1 MARSLSN
8 AQVLRAALVVLVG
21 FLASGVLGLVRLAIV
36 SNQFGTSEALDAF
49 TAAQRIPET
58 IFTLV
63 AGGALGSSFIPV
75 YARVRDE
82 DVAQAWQLASAVITL
97 SALSAGILGLVVFVL
112 ADPIASHILL
122 SGRSAETQALTAHL
136 MRLMMITPFI
146 FSISGLLMGIL
157 QSHGVFL
164 LPSIAISM
172 NNIGIII
179 GAVLIAPNLT
189 PSAGVAQVNA
199 NNIYGLAYGA
209 VLSAMLHLV
218 VQLPGLWG
226 LRPSLRFLPSWR
238 ITGVLDVLW
247 LMIPRSLGL
256 GVVQLNY
263 LVNIALGSRMLEGSL
278 VALNTAFMLMFF
290 ALGVIGQSVGSAVF
304 PTLATL
310 YAQND
315 MEGYKNRLRVA
326 LRSVLFLAIPATAVF
341 ILLGE
346 PLVSVF
352 ERGEWTRTSTQ
363 ATAWALAFYAVGIV
377 GFALLEVLSRAF
389 YAIADTWTPVI
400 VGIGAMVSN
409 IVLSL
414 LLVQVIGSPTD
425 LARGQ
430 FAGLAL
436 ANALTTNIEAL
447 LLWALLR
454 RRLGDMGEREVLAMV
469 WRVVLAT
476 VAMSAVLWGLLQA
489 LPERDWRVLIM
500 GGVIGGA
507 TFFVVCVALNVSEAK
522 VVPLALVRRLRR

>member
-8 AQVLRAALVVLVG
+8 AQILRAALVVLVG

-58 IFTLV
+58 IFALV

-82 DVAQAWQLASAVITL
+82 DSAQAWQLASAVITL
-97 SALSAGILGLVVFVL
+97 SALAAGVLGLVVFIF
-112 ADPIASHILL
+112 ADPIASTILL
-122 SGRSAETQALTAHL
+122 SGRSSETQALTAQL

-157 QSHGVFL
+157 QSHGIFL

-189 PSAGVAQVNA
+189 PLVGVAQVNA

-209 VLSAMLHLV
+209 VLSAILHFV

-226 LRPSLRFLPSWR
+226 LRPSLRFLASWR
-238 ITGVLDVLW
+238 IRGVLDVLW

-278 VALNTAFMLMFF
+278 VALNTAFMLVFF

-315 MEGYKNRLRVA
+315 MDGYKNRLRVA

-389 YAIADTWTPVI
+389 YAIANTWTPVI

-454 RRLGDMGEREVLAMV
+454 RRLGDMGERDVLAMV
-469 WRVVLAT
+469 MRVSMAT
-476 VAMSAVLWGLLQA
+476 LAMSAALWGILQA
-489 LPERDWRVLIM
+489 IPERDWRVLIV
-500 GGVIGGA
+500 GGAIGGA
-507 TFFVVCVALNVSEAK
+507 TFFTVAVALRVKEATA
-522 VVPLALVRRLRR
+522 VPLVILRRFRR